1 MKAMKK
7 NQKFWSVLSVLLFV
21 LAVVS
26 GGGGL
31 AAAGDATATQIGDE
45 GGDTATHTDVQN
57 KEVVEEGKSDR
68 QSPGGEHD
76 GQNLTG
82 TQASATQMRE
92 GGLEE
97 TEREDT
103 LTQLKPFRVPFMHLL
118 GRVAQERK
126 VQNYVV
132 EHARSGGETLDGT
145 ITTAITAGDSIEL
158 TKNNFSGNLGVFRK
172 FDRIAVPTIGGF
184 KPGSQ
189 SEHDGCFLIL
199 EVVERTRTK
208 LTLMAVNGPAA
219 EEGVVNN
226 VMEDCTVPAIPA
238 GTYVLG
244 MANAMSESQLLVTPD
259 NFEPRIKKVFLQKK
273 GWNVLFTEEFE
284 KMKKKFPFKVKD
296 LLKDAAILN
305 DVRIERSYWMEVAR
319 KKKRTTED
327 GAIEDVF
334 SSEGIIPQIPNY
346 YAIGNEYKLADLIAI
361 NKLQFT
367 DFATSNRSFTFCGK
381 NAIERL
387 ENIDPGKNREIHFS
401 VAKDFDLTFRR
412 FTDTF
417 GENNFVWDQTL
428 DFMGLSDFMFVLDLD
443 NAIHYIKEGKRNWTN
458 DMSKGAGDIRLAKRH
473 IEIMADAVGL
483 KGYNSIM
490 VGPEG
495 RMFTYMTE
503 GIANWIVSSNTLP
516 TTNLKKNMKIALTSD
531 VTIGEG
537 AQAVT
542 YEKGTV
548 LIYNGNAWEVY
559 AGTDLAA

>member
-1 MKAMKK
+1 MKK
-7 NQKFWSVLSVLLFV
+7 YQKIWSVLSLLLFV

-26 GGGGL
+26 GGGGM
-31 AAAGDATATQIGDE
+31 AAAGDLTATQIGDE
-45 GGDTATHTDVQN
+45 GGDVATHTDVDN
-57 KEVVEEGKSDR
+57 KEVVEEDKSDR

-97 TEREDT
+97 EEREET
-103 LTQLKPFRVPFMHLL
+103 LTQLKPYRVPFMRLL
-118 GRVAQERK
+118 GRVAKERK
-126 VQNYVV
+126 VQNYAVK
-132 EHARSGGETLDGT
+132 HARVGGETLDGT
-145 ITTAITAGDSIEL
+145 ITAAIAAGDSIEL

-172 FDRIAVPTIGGF
+172 FDTIAVPSMGGY

-189 SEHDGCFLIL
+189 TEHDGNCLVL
-199 EVVERTRTK
+199 EVVERTKTK
-208 LTLMAVNGPAA
+208 LTLMAINGPAA
-219 EEGVVNN
+219 TAGQVNN
-226 VMEDCTVPAIPA
+226 EMEDCTVPAIPA

-259 NFEPRIKKVFLQKK
+259 NFQPREKEVYLQKK

-284 KMKKKFPFKVKD
+284 KMKKKYPFKVKD
-296 LLKDAAILN
+296 LLRDASILN
-305 DVRIERSYWMEVAR
+305 DVRIERSYWMGVMA
-319 KKKRTTED
+319 KKKRVTED

-334 SSEGIIPQIPNY
+334 YSEGILPQIPNY
-346 YAIGNEYKLADLIAI
+346 YAIGSEYMLSDLVAI
-361 NKLQFT
+361 SKLQFT
-367 DFATSNRSFTFCGK
+367 DFATSNRSFAFCGK

-417 GENNFVWDQTL
+417 GEINFVWDQTL
-428 DFMGLSDFMFVLDLD
+428 DFMGKSDYMFVLDLD
-443 NAIHYIKEGKRNWTN
+443 NAIHYIKEGKRNMTN

-483 KGYNSIM
+483 KGYNSII
-490 VGPEG
+490 VGPEDK
-495 RMFTYMTE
+495 MFGDMTQ
-503 GIANWIVSSNTLP
+503 GIVNWIVSSNHLP
-516 TTNLKKNMKIALTSD
+516 KTPAKNMKIALTSD
-531 VTIGEG
+531 VTVGEG

-542 YEKGTV
+542 YEKGSV
-548 LIYNGNAWEVY
+548 LIYNGTAWETY
-559 AGTDLAA
+559 TGSDLAA